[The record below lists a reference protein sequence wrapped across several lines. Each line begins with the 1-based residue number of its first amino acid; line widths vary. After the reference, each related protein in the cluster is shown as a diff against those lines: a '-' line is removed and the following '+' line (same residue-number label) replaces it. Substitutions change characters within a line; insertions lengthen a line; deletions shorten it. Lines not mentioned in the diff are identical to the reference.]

1 MALRTKQVGKWTVS
15 EIGALQGVR
24 MNLFRAQAEE
34 RAKKD
39 DTVGMAEVLQE
50 WAQLSACVDPLLT
63 ADEYLQMPAVEIME
77 IVNAMGEVN
86 ETLPGDPQPSKKKR
100 STTT

>member
-1 MALRTKQVGKWTVS
+1 MLRTKQVGKWVVS

-34 RAKKD
+34 RAAKD
-39 DTVGMAEVLQE
+39 NAIGMAEVLTE
-50 WAQLSACVDPLLT
+50 WAQLAACVDPLLT
-63 ADEYLQMPAVEIME
+63 VDEYLQLPAVEIME
-77 IVNAMGEVN
+77 IVNAMAEVN
-86 ETLPGDPQPSKKKR
+86 ETLPGVPQPSKKKR